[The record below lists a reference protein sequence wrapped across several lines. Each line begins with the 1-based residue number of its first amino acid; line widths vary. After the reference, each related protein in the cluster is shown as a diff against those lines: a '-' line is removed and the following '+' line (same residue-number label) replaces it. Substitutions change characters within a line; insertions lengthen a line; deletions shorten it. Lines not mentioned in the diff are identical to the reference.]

1 VTASQTSQFR
11 TFRDPAGSLRIEADR
26 VLRTVRPEFAVA
38 TQSFLDSSLAHDL
51 TESGWMVPTQSLG
64 LQDDG
69 SLELEHRRIFFP
81 SYPWEWCAEQWV
93 DAAVLTLEICDKL
106 LDHGLILKDATP
118 LNVLF
123 DGARP
128 VLVDVL
134 SIEPREMCN
143 PIWIAY
149 GQFVRTFVLPL
160 MAHKYLG
167 WPLEA
172 SRNRRDG
179 YEPDALYPYLPFAK
193 KWFGPARSFITL
205 PVKMDRLGRGKKG
218 VPHLRFSD
226 DASVAILRSRLR
238 GLKKT
243 VLGLAGEKKPS
254 HWSGYTEHRDHYAD
268 EDSVRKKSFVKSA
281 LEFARPRTVLDI
293 GANIGEFSRLAAEMG
308 ARVIAIDTDVA
319 STGMDYADARTG
331 QRQIL
336 PLHADF
342 ARPTPAAGW
351 RNRESL
357 SLLDRCREQFD
368 CLMMLGL
375 LHHLLVT
382 DQIPLSEIAH
392 LVFEM
397 SPRWAI
403 VEWIPPTDPKF
414 VEVCRGR
421 DALYKHLDEDEFKR
435 TFSTFF
441 RTMDRVA
448 LKNGRVLLLLEAR

>member
-1 VTASQTSQFR
+1 MTPSPASQFR
-11 TFRDPAGSLRIEADR
+11 TFRDPAGSLRIDADR
-26 VLRTVRPEFAVA
+26 VLRTVRPEFAGA
-38 TQSFLDSSLAHDL
+38 TQSFLDSALAQDL

-118 LNVLF
+118 LNILF

-134 SIEPREMCN
+134 SIEPREASN

-149 GQFVRTFVLPL
+149 GQFVRTFLLPL

-193 KWFGPARSFITL
+193 KWLGPARSFVTL
-205 PVKMDRLGRGKKG
+205 PVMMDRMGRGVKG
-218 VPHLRFSD
+218 VPQIRFSD
-226 DASVAILRSRLR
+226 DASVAILRARLR
-238 GLKKT
+238 GLKET
-243 VLGLAGEKKPS
+243 VIKLGAAKKQS
-254 HWSGYTEHRDHYAD
+254 HWSDYTEHRNHYAD
-268 EDSVRKKSFVKSA
+268 EDSARKRSFVKAA
-281 LEFARPRTVLDI
+281 LEFSRPRTVLDI
-293 GANIGEFSRLAAEMG
+293 GANTGEFSRLAADAG
-308 ARVIAIDTDVA
+308 ARVIAVDTDAA
-319 STGMDYADARTG
+319 STGIDYEEARAG
-331 QRQIL
+331 RRQIL

-357 SLLDRCREQFD
+357 SLLDRCRERFD
-368 CLMMLGL
+368 CVMMLGL

-397 SPRWAI
+397 SPRWVI

-421 DALYKHLDEDEFKR
+421 DALYKHLDEEEFKR
-435 TFSTFF
+435 TFAPFF

-448 LKNGRVLLLLEAR
+448 LKNGRVLFLLNIR